1 MIEKRSNNKSVL
13 KEIEERLYREDA
25 NNLDTE
31 ELISLIIRNGDNT
44 KNVLELSKNLMRR
57 FGRLEAMT
65 CVNELS
71 SQKGMGPVKAMQ
83 IVSALEL
90 GKRRYQPEEDKRQV
104 FFSEDIYEM
113 FRWDMG
119 LYDTEHFRI
128 VLLNTKN
135 FVTRVEEISVGTIN
149 MSLVHTREVF
159 SLALKTKAAAI
170 VLVHNHPA
178 GDSSPSEEDI
188 NITKKLIH
196 TANIVGIEIFD
207 HIIVCKNNYFSF
219 KDKNM
224 L

>member
-1 MIEKRSNNKSVL
+1 MIEKKNNKSVL
-13 KEIEERLYREDA
+13 REIEDRLYREDIGK
-25 NNLDTE
+25 LETE

-44 KNVLELSKNLMRR
+44 KNVLELSQNLIRR
-57 FGRLEAMT
+57 FGTLEDMT
-65 CVNELS
+65 SVDELA
-71 SQKGMGPVKAMQ
+71 SQKGMGPVKAIQ
-83 IVSALEL
+83 LASALEL
-90 GKRRYQPEEDKRQV
+90 GKRRFEPEDKKQI
-104 FFSEDIYEM
+104 FFSEDIYEL

-119 LYDTEHFRI
+119 LYDTEHFRV

-159 SLALKTKAAAI
+159 SLALKNKAAAI

-178 GDSSPSEEDI
+178 GDSSPSDEDI
-188 NITKKLIH
+188 NITNKLTQ

-207 HIIVCKNNYFSF
+207 HIIICKNNYFSF